1 MLKNCWNKL
10 SKRTDDW
17 GEIRMTI
24 EDHLTLHPN
33 WNLHPSNPNPDLTG
47 LKDAYR
53 YGEENYLDKTGQV
66 RMEVNMVKAPVRNAP
81 VIWATTSPS
90 PTQIPI
96 FDTDC
101 EDTLN
106 ALGNCYTCNKPG
118 HVRRDCRRKPK
129 LKPKLRA
136 AITEDRE
143 YNLAATTATRGAHG
157 LGLQGTQEE

>member
-66 RMEVNMVKAPVRNAP
+66 RMEVNVVKAPVRNAP
-81 VIWATTSPS
+81 VQLP
-90 PTQIPI
+90 
-96 FDTDC
+96 
-101 EDTLN
+101 
-106 ALGNCYTCNKPG
+106 ALLRPG
-118 HVRRDCRRKPK
+118 YQYSIRIVRTHSMPWGIVTRV
-129 LKPKLRA
+129 
-136 AITEDRE
+136 T
-143 YNLAATTATRGAHG
+143 NLDM
-157 LGLQGTQEE
+157 